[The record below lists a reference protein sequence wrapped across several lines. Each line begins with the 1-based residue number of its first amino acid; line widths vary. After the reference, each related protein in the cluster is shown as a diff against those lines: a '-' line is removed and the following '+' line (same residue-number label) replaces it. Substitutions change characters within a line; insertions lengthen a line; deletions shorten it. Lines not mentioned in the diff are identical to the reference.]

1 MLSICSSVRLSVAK
15 MRTQKSVFFSQKLR
29 NLELWSLLTTNRKSY
44 MMFRKNVFWTPNNFN
59 NNFNNNFFE
68 SDYSPEHWPSHSCST
83 SSIFIAR
90 SNADTRYWVE
100 QLCLSVCPSV
110 CPSRSGIVSKRLN
123 ISSQFLHDTVAQS
136 SYTVRIITWPPSF
149 KRHNLVNIRFIYMK
163 ISGNIAEGM
172 LSLQIWK

>member
-1 MLSICSSVRLSVAK
+1 VFLLSVRAEQSVATAALRVDAVHLFVRPFVCRQNAYTK
-15 MRTQKSVFFSQKLR
+15 IRFFLSKIKKFR
-29 NLELWSLLTTNRKSY
+29 AMVSSLLTTNRKSY
-44 MMFRKNVFWTPNNFN
+44 MMFRKNLFWTPNNFN

-68 SDYSPEHWPSHSCST
+68 SDNSPEHWPSHSCST

-90 SNADTRYWVE
+90 SNADARYWVE

-136 SYTVRIITWPPSF
+136 SYTVRIIT
-149 KRHNLVNIRFIYMK
+149 
-163 ISGNIAEGM
+163 
-172 LSLQIWK
+172 